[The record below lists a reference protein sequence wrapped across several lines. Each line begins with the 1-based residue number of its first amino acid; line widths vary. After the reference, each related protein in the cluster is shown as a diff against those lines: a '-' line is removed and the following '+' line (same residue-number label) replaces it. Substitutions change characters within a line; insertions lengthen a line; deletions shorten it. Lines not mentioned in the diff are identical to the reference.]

1 MEGHRRAMFV
11 PPGSVLSV
19 DLLDSDFNVQDQAC
33 IKIVSSINS
42 EDCHTSVSVE
52 VCDRTA

>member
-1 MEGHRRAMFV
+1 MFV